1 MDDTTLR
8 KENAKLG
15 FIGLG
20 LMGSRFLRRLHAE
33 GWNIRGWNR
42 SQTTT
47 LALRNYGFQIEDT
60 LPSLVD
66 GSDVL
71 LSSLA
76 DDNAVRAV
84 YLGDDGV
91 FAHVQP
97 ETIILEMSTISP
109 DLSALLH
116 REAAKR
122 GAKLI
127 DLPVSGSTPAVEAGT
142 VTLFAGGDPETFSRC
157 VPLFRSIARQWYLMG
172 PATAG
177 ICMKLVVNL
186 LLGINMEAIAEAVSL
201 GENLKLNRDVLLD
214 VLPKTAVIAPAL
226 SGKFSKIK
234 AEDYSPQFPLHLMNK
249 DLNLV
254 QNAAARSGVELP
266 AASATIGTFGKAVGE
281 RGELD
286 ISAIASYVRALA
298 NRNNKDSEALST
310 HQTLPTSR

>member
-1 MDDTTLR
+1 MSDAILR

-20 LMGSRFLRRLHAE
+20 LMGSRFLRRLNAE
-33 GWNIRGWNR
+33 GWSIRGWNR
-42 SQTTT
+42 NRTTT
-47 LALRNYGFQIEDT
+47 LALSNYGFQIEAT
-60 LPSLVD
+60 LRSLVH

-76 DDNAVRAV
+76 DDNAVQSV

-91 FAHVQP
+91 FANVQP
-97 ETIILEMSTISP
+97 QTIILEMSTISR

-116 REAAKR
+116 REATKH
-122 GAKLI
+122 GARMI

-142 VTLFAGGDPETFSRC
+142 VTLFGGGDPETFNYC
-157 VPLFRSIARQWYLMG
+157 VPIFESIAKRWFLMG

-177 ICMKLVVNL
+177 ISMKLIVNL

-201 GENLKLNRDVLLD
+201 GEHLDLNRNVLLD
-214 VLPKTAVIAPAL
+214 VLPKTAVIAPAF

-234 AEDYSPQFPLHLMNK
+234 TEDYSPQFPLHLMRK

-254 QNAAARSGVELP
+254 QSAADRSGAALP
-266 AASATIGTFGKAVGE
+266 AGWATSQIFDGALTE
-281 RGELD
+281 RGALD
-286 ISAIASYVRALA
+286 ISAVASYVR
-298 NRNNKDSEALST
+298 
-310 HQTLPTSR
+310 TLTKLKRKIE